1 VSVRVLL
8 FSIAV
13 IAGFSVLASLYA
25 SLLGRPSVVL
35 HPAFALA
42 AGLGGYLAARLS
54 PGRNVAEAAVAA
66 LVCGLITAVFNLVLD
81 SSLLADNPGSRGL
94 LWIAVVATTCFVA
107 ALIGARLGERSSGPA
122 HPLLWLAALAAASIG
137 VVAEGTLLALAAGR
151 IADGLGAVAGLLA
164 CIMALFGPSFLA
176 QVTTRSEIPRA
187 AVVAAPPVAALA
199 INGWL
204 LLVDQSWGSLAVVVG
219 MVIAAFAGVMGILGA
234 SMGLGLAEVMR
245 PVEGPALPTAR
256 HVRS

>member
-35 HPAFALA
+35 HPAFGLA

-54 PGRNVAEAAVAA
+54 PGHNVAEAVIAA
-66 LVCGLITAVFNLVLD
+66 LVCGVMTAIFNLALD
-81 SSLLADNPGSRGL
+81 GSLLAANTGSRGL
-94 LWIAVVATTCFVA
+94 LWIAVAAATCSVA
-107 ALIGARLGERSSGPA
+107 ALIGARLGERASGPA

-137 VVAEGTLLALAAGR
+137 VVAEGTLLAIGAAQ
-151 IADGLGAVAGLLA
+151 IADGLGAVAGLLV
-164 CIMALFGPSFLA
+164 CIMALFGPGFLA

-187 AVVAAPPVAALA
+187 AVVAAPLVAALA
-199 INGWL
+199 VNGWL
-204 LLVDQSWGSLAVVVG
+204 LLVDETWGSLAVVVG
-219 MVIAAFAGVMGILGA
+219 MAVAAFAGLMGLLGA

-245 PVEGPALPTAR
+245 PVEQPAIPAAR
-256 HVRS
+256 QIRS